1 LLRSEMAN
9 KNSSLEIDLP
19 GRCEC
24 GFSNLN
30 VWGTRING
38 SLEIEVQCMRCGK
51 PLSKVEKD
59 GV

>member
-1 LLRSEMAN
+1 MVI
-9 KNSSLEIDLP
+9 KNSSLGVELP
-19 GRCEC
+19 DGCEC

-30 VWGTRING
+30 IWGTRING
-38 SLEIEVQCMRCGK
+38 RLEIEVQCMRCGK